1 MASSPSADCDR
12 AEEINAMRLA
22 IILAAILL
30 ATSVWALAYK
40 TETMQELIARADAA
54 RIEDRPALYT
64 EIAERQLKSADELY
78 TAGKV
83 DDAQAALKD
92 VVTYSEKAH
101 DASIQSGKRL
111 KNTEIDFRKMA
122 AKLRDIKRS
131 LNFDDQA
138 PVQAAADRLESLRT
152 DLLSHMFSKG
162 K

>member
-1 MASSPSADCDR
+1 M
-12 AEEINAMRLA
+12 MRLR
-22 IILAAILL
+22 ILIAAVLL
-30 ATSVWALAYK
+30 ATSLLMFASK
-40 TETMQELIARADAA
+40 QESLQDLITRADAA
-54 RIEDRPALYT
+54 KVEDRPALYV
-64 EIAERQLKSADELY
+64 EVAERQLKSADELF

-83 DDAQAALKD
+83 ENAQAAVTD

-101 DASIQSGKRL
+101 DAAIQSGKKL

-122 AKLRDIKRS
+122 AKLRDIKRT

-152 DLLSHMFSKG
+152 DLLSHMFGKG

>member
-1 MASSPSADCDR
+1 M
-12 AEEINAMRLA
+12 
-22 IILAAILL
+22 
-30 ATSVWALAYK
+30 V
-40 TETMQELIARADAA
+40 RADSA
-54 RIEDRPALYT
+54 RVEDRPALCV

-83 DDAQAALKD
+83 EDAQAALKD

-101 DASIQSGKRL
+101 DAAIQSGKKL

-138 PVQAAADRLESLRT
+138 PVQAAADRLENLRT
-152 DLLSHMFSKG
+152 DLLSHMFGKG

>member
-1 MASSPSADCDR
+1 MTAVFLAICFMAFASKQTPLQELMAR
-12 AEEINAMRLA
+12 AE
-22 IILAAILL
+22 
-30 ATSVWALAYK
+30 
-40 TETMQELIARADAA
+40 AA
-54 RIEDRPALYT
+54 RLEDRPALDM
-64 EIAERQLKSADELY
+64 EIAGHQLKAADELY

-83 DDAQAALKD
+83 EDAQTALKD

-101 DASIQSGKRL
+101 DAAIQSGKRL

-138 PVQAAADRLESLRT
+138 PVQAAADRLENLRT
-152 DLLSHMFSKG
+152 DLLSHMFGKG